1 MARVKYSKLA
11 SNDLFEYSEFI
22 AHDKPVA
29 AYEWV
34 EKIEGVC
41 ATLAAHPEMGQ
52 TRISKNHGPCRSF
65 ASGKYVI
72 FFRAIESG
80 VEIIRIVRGG
90 LDLDNV

>member
-52 TRISKNHGPCRSF
+52 ARISKNHGPCRSF
-65 ASGKYVI
+65 TSGKYVI
-72 FFRAIESG
+72 LSS
-80 VEIIRIVRGG
+80 
-90 LDLDNV
+90 N

>member
-1 MARVKYSKLA
+1 MARARYSKLA
-11 SNDLFEYSEFI
+11 SNDLFEYSELI
-22 AHDKPVA
+22 ARDKPIA

-34 EKIEGVC
+34 EKIESVC
-41 ATLAAHPEMGQ
+41 TTLATHPEMGQ

-65 ASGKYVI
+65 TSGKYVI

>member
-34 EKIEGVC
+34 ERIEGVC

-52 TRISKNHGPCRSF
+52 PRISKNHGPCRSF
-65 ASGKYVI
+65 TSGKYVI

-80 VEIIRIVRGG
+80 VEIVRIVSG

>member
-1 MARVKYSKLA
+1 MARARYSKLA
-11 SNDLFEYSEFI
+11 SNDLFEYSELI
-22 AHDKPVA
+22 ARDKPIA

-34 EKIEGVC
+34 EKIESVC
-41 ATLAAHPEMGQ
+41 TTLATHPEIGQ

-65 ASGKYVI
+65 TSGKYVI

>member
-1 MARVKYSKLA
+1 MARVRYSKLA

-22 AHDKPVA
+22 ARDKPVA

-34 EKIEGVC
+34 QKIEGVC

-52 TRISKNHGPCRSF
+52 TRTSKNHGPCRSF
-65 ASGKYVI
+65 TSGNYVI
-72 FFRAIESG
+72 FFRAIEGG

>member
-41 ATLAAHPEMGQ
+41 ATLAAYL
-52 TRISKNHGPCRSF
+52 RITARVAVS
-65 ASGKYVI
+65 
-72 FFRAIESG
+72 RAEST
-80 VEIIRIVRGG
+80 
-90 LDLDNV
+90 